1 VHQVV
6 RIGRVYQDALVGIA
20 TTPLIAPVFTGWHL
34 PQVLDGR
41 RQVVGRVGHGFLF
54 RWWTKPILGSVCA
67 GGYFLGFLPGMRS
80 SPGRTSTVSAR
91 QSESSMWASIR
102 SV

>member
-20 TTPLIAPVFTGWHL
+20 TTPLIAPMFTGCHL

-54 RWWTKPILGSVCA
+54 RW
-67 GGYFLGFLPGMRS
+67 
-80 SPGRTSTVSAR
+80 
-91 QSESSMWASIR
+91 
-102 SV
+102 